1 LPFILRGV
9 TLVGVNSVYQSLAVR
24 QALWEDMATREFPW
38 EDIITEIPL
47 AEAANVAPRVIA
59 GATRGRVV
67 VALGS

>member
-1 LPFILRGV
+1 
-9 TLVGVNSVYQSLAVR
+9 
-24 QALWEDMATREFPW
+24 MATREFPW